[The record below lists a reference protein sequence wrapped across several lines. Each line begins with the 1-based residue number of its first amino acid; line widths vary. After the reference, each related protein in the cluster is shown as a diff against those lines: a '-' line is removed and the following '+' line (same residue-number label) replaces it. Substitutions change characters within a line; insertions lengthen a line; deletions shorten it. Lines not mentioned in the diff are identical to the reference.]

1 MNKTKPWV
9 RFLLIA
15 GYVAMLLGAIDPME
29 GSLLILPG
37 IGLVALATY
46 FSDESRSIFIVRL
59 WAFMLILFGVGALFG
74 FSMLG
79 GIGGDS
85 AYSGWWALLLLPY
98 PIGWSMG
105 IWGPGA
111 PRWVL
116 WPGIVVG
123 LWYLFMPILMTML
136 RGSDFL
142 KDFGIVGF
150 LMAAMGIITISGCIY
165 RLRRR
170 TIAGENHAG

>member
-1 MNKTKPWV
+1 MNTAKPWT

-15 GYVAMLLGAIDPME
+15 GYIAMLVGAIDPME

-37 IGLVALATY
+37 SALVALGTY
-46 FSDESRSIFIVRL
+46 FSDEQRPMFSVRL
-59 WAFMLILFGVGALFG
+59 RAFILILIGVGALFG

-105 IWGPGA
+105 IWGPGS

-116 WPGIVVG
+116 WSGILVG
-123 LWYLFMPILMTML
+123 MWYLFMPILMTML
-136 RGSDFL
+136 RGEDWL
-142 KDFGIVGF
+142 EEFGIVG
-150 LMAAMGIITISGCIY
+150 LLLATMGIITIGGCIY

-170 TIAGENHAG
+170 AV

>member
-1 MNKTKPWV
+1 MNKTKPWA

-15 GYVAMLLGAIDPME
+15 GYVAMLVGAIDPME
-29 GSLLILPG
+29 GAFIILPG
-37 IGLVALATY
+37 IGLVALGTY
-46 FSDESRSIFIVRL
+46 FSDESRSIYIVRL
-59 WAFMLILFGVGALFG
+59 WAFMLVLFGVGALIG

-85 AYSGWWALLLLPY
+85 GYSGWWALLCLPY

-123 LWYLFMPILMTML
+123 LWYLFP
-136 RGSDFL
+136 GSFTCSRQDRCCVEWPVSHEYEWR
-142 KDFGIVGF
+142 D
-150 LMAAMGIITISGCIY
+150 SY
-165 RLRRR
+165 PSRR
-170 TIAGENHAG
+170 